1 MNQTR
6 TIRLPVHVVK
16 ELNTYLRAERELS
29 SKMAKEPTLEEIAA
43 LVEKPVK
50 DVKKVMVL
58 NEKVTSADVPLSG
71 DSERPVVDF
80 IADKNAQNPGYL
92 FQSSELHHCI
102 ERWMHELSEKQQE
115 VLSRR
120 FGLNGFDSDTLENVG
135 KEIGL
140 TRERVRQIQLEAL
153 KDLETIMGREVIAS
167 DVLSEFQ

>member
-1 MNQTR
+1 
-6 TIRLPVHVVK
+6 
-16 ELNTYLRAERELS
+16 
-29 SKMAKEPTLEEIAA
+29 
-43 LVEKPVK
+43 VEKPVK
-50 DVKKVMVL
+50 DGKKVKML
-58 NEKVTSADVPLSG
+58 NEKVTSADAPLSG

-102 ERWMHELSEKQQE
+102 ERWMHELSEKKQE

-140 TRERVRQIQLEAL
+140 ARERV
-153 KDLETIMGREVIAS
+153 
-167 DVLSEFQ
+167 

>member
-50 DVKKVMVL
+50 DVKKVMGL
-58 NEKVTSADVPLSG
+58 NEKVTSADAPFSR
-71 DSERPVVDF
+71 DSERPLVDG
-80 IADKNAQNPGYL
+80 IADKSVQTPGYFL
-92 FQSSELHHCI
+92 QVSELHQCI

-140 TRERVRQIQLEAL
+140 TRERVRQIQIEAL
-153 KDLETIMGREVIAS
+153 KCLKNIMGREGIAR

>member
-16 ELNTYLRAERELS
+16 ELNTFLRAERELS

-58 NEKVTSADVPLSG
+58 NEKATSADAPLSG

-102 ERWMHELSEKQQE
+102 ERWMHELSEKQQ
-115 VLSRR
+115 
-120 FGLNGFDSDTLENVG
+120 
-135 KEIGL
+135 
-140 TRERVRQIQLEAL
+140 
-153 KDLETIMGREVIAS
+153 
-167 DVLSEFQ
+167 